1 MKAWLSAHRRALI
14 DALRRLASTPF
25 ASLLSVAAIGTALS
39 LPLTLYVGV
48 DQFGNIAKHLSRDP
62 RVSVFLAPEASA
74 DDARAVER
82 RLREHGAVSSVEF
95 IPRDAA
101 LADLERTAG
110 LGDVRAALGSNP
122 LPDAFIVTARGSSP
136 ATIAA
141 LQSEIAAW
149 SSVEHVQA
157 DAQWAQRLQALVR
170 LGRAVAGGTAILL
183 GGLLAAITF
192 NTIRLQILA
201 RKEEIEVSRLI
212 GATRGFVRRPFL
224 YLGLLQGLAGG
235 AAAVLIC
242 AAALWAL
249 NRELEGLAALYGATF
264 RLAGPGWPEASAALL
279 CAAVLGILGAW
290 GSSAKYLTER

>member
-141 LQSEIAAW
+141 LR
-149 SSVEHVQA
+149 
-157 DAQWAQRLQALVR
+157 RLQTTPCQ
-170 LGRAVAGGTAILL
+170 GRSRSRPR
-183 GGLLAAITF
+183 AAE
-192 NTIRLQILA
+192 IR
-201 RKEEIEVSRLI
+201 
-212 GATRGFVRRPFL
+212 
-224 YLGLLQGLAGG
+224 
-235 AAAVLIC
+235 
-242 AAALWAL
+242 
-249 NRELEGLAALYGATF
+249 
-264 RLAGPGWPEASAALL
+264 
-279 CAAVLGILGAW
+279 
-290 GSSAKYLTER
+290 